1 MVRLVQHYAPILN
14 ERIGRGIRHPNDP
27 ELGGLAR
34 ARRLRVSSYFRQ
46 ERLATFLKRKGYAV
60 VYQEVGG
67 THEPVHW
74 RGEFAEGLISL
85 TK

>member
-34 ARRLRVSSYFRQ
+34 GSKTSSILSIFGKN
-46 ERLATFLKRKGYAV
+46 A
-60 VYQEVGG
+60 
-67 THEPVHW
+67 
-74 RGEFAEGLISL
+74 
-85 TK
+85 